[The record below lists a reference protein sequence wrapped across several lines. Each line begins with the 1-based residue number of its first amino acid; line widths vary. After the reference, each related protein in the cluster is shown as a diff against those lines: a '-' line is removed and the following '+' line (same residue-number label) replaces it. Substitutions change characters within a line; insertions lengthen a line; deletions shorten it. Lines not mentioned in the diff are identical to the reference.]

1 MFSIAKYR
9 SHYRALFRLALPV
22 VLSQLGQVVVQF
34 ADNAM
39 VGRLGAL
46 PLAAVA
52 FGSGVFFILFIFG
65 IGITLG
71 ITPIV
76 GALYAQ
82 GRTREMT
89 DCLKN
94 AILFYTL
101 AGVAVTAVQF
111 AFIPVMYRLG
121 QPPEVVDAALP
132 YYRYV
137 VCSMVPLMIYG
148 AFKQFLEGVGNT
160 TTAMI
165 IVIGC
170 NALNIFLNWVFIY
183 GHFGFE
189 AMGAG
194 GAGLATLISR
204 AVMPVAIIAYFFS
217 SRTTRPYVALL
228 AKVRCSCARIW
239 QLFKMGLPIAMQMT
253 LEGSA
258 FIITSIMMGWIGT
271 AEIAANQITTTLSNA
286 TYMVVV
292 GISSATT
299 IRISHAYGAGD
310 WRLLRTVAASSYHV
324 CLTWNMVAALLFIS
338 LRGVLPAVF
347 TPDAGVIDIAS
358 SLLVLAA
365 MFQISDGMQTISVG
379 ILRGMKDVSITMAI
393 AFLAYI
399 VINLPVGYLCAF
411 IFGWGPEGLW
421 CGYIFGLSI
430 AAILLNMRYRRRA
443 PRV

>member
-1 MFSIAKYR
+1 MILTAKYR
-9 SHYRALFRLALPV
+9 SHYSALLRLALPV

-46 PLAAVA
+46 PLAAVS

-82 GRTREMT
+82 GRKVEMA

-94 AILFYTL
+94 AVLFYTL
-101 AGVAVTAVQF
+101 AGVAITAVQF

-121 QPPEVVDAALP
+121 QPTEVVDAALP

-137 VCSMVPLMIYG
+137 ACSMIPLMIYG

-160 TTAMI
+160 STAMI
-165 IVIGC
+165 VVIGC

-183 GHFGFE
+183 GHCGFG
-189 AMGAG
+189 AMGAA
-194 GAGLATLISR
+194 GAGLSTLVSR
-204 AVMPVAIIAYFFS
+204 VAMPAAIVAYFFL
-217 SRTTRPYVALL
+217 SRRMRPYVESLS
-228 AKVRCSCARIW
+228 KVRCSGARIW

-253 LEGSA
+253 MEGSA
-258 FIITSIMMGWIGT
+258 FVITSIMMGWIGT
-271 AEIAANQITTTLSNA
+271 VEIAANQITTTLSNA
-286 TYMVVV
+286 AFMVVM
-292 GISSATT
+292 GISSAAT

-310 WRLLRTVAASSYHV
+310 WRQLRMIAVSSYHV
-324 CLTWNMVAALLFIS
+324 GLVWNLLAATVFIS
-338 LRGVLPAVF
+338 LRRVLPTIF
-347 TPDAGVIDIAS
+347 TPDEAVVGIAS
-358 SLLVLAA
+358 SLLVLSA
-365 MFQISDGMQTISVG
+365 MFQISDGLQIISVG
-379 ILRGMKDVSITMAI
+379 ILRGMKDVGITMMI

-411 IFGWGPEGLW
+411 VFGWGPEGLW
-421 CGYIFGLSI
+421 CGYVFGLSI
-430 AAILLNMRYRRRA
+430 AAFLLNMRYRRRVSRA
-443 PRV
+443 